1 MAGKFAARINAQK
14 LLLNHFSHRY
24 KGDLEDIKI
33 MNEIKQAAIESF
45 GNDQVIC
52 TYDGIIIQIPVRK
65 DVD

>member
-1 MAGKFAARINAQK
+1 MAGKFAAKINAQK

-24 KGDLEDIKI
+24 KGDKENINI

-52 TYDGIIIQIPVRK
+52 TYDGMTIQIPVRE
-65 DVD
+65 DVN